1 VAQAQV
7 AADLALIR
15 IADRHPEEALKV
27 LGRTRLAELPPT
39 LERQRRILEARSLI
53 DAGRSEL
60 ALDLIAKLKGKDADY
75 LRVDGYWKSKNYA
88 LASELLETL
97 STPGTATT
105 QMTRDGRMSVVKAAV
120 GFVLAG
126 DKMGLSRLRSKFS
139 DQMAKSAEW
148 PLFEYVTRDIAPQS
162 LEFRK
167 LAQEVASADS
177 LDAFIS
183 SYRELYGEAA
193 ELAPDSAA
201 APGAA

>member
-1 VAQAQV
+1 
-7 AADLALIR
+7 
-15 IADRHPEEALKV
+15 
-27 LGRTRLAELPPT
+27 
-39 LERQRRILEARSLI
+39 
-53 DAGRSEL
+53 
-60 ALDLIAKLKGKDADY
+60 
-75 LRVDGYWKSKNYA
+75 
-88 LASELLETL
+88 
-97 STPGTATT
+97 
-105 QMTRDGRMSVVKAAV
+105 MKAAV

-183 SYRELYGEAA
+183 SYRELYSGAA
-193 ELAPDSAA
+193 ELVPDAA
-201 APGAA
+201 AVPGAA